1 MPEVAQQDE
10 NFAWA
15 IYWIIG
21 IAGIM
26 FVIPFLYVI
35 CGGDTIRKTM
45 WNAYNTEARQEK
57 REAAHDRRA
66 PRVASCMAMPSERR
80 METVGGSEGRGRG
93 RGC

>member
-57 REAAHDRRA
+57 REAAHDKARA
-66 PRVASCMAMPSERR
+66 K
-80 METVGGSEGRGRG
+80 GGVVYGNAV
-93 RGC
+93 